1 MMRLK
6 DILNHVEI
14 LSISGNPET
23 EISNLHFDSRNVNQ
37 DDVFVALVGT
47 LSDGHDYISQ
57 VIEAG
62 ASVVIGEKEL
72 DLGDVAYVQVKD
84 SKLAL
89 AVMAANF
96 YGNPAKDL
104 TLIGITGTN
113 GKTTVASLLFD
124 VFTDLGYPCGLI
136 STVENRIINNV
147 IPATHTTPDPI
158 NLNLLYA
165 DMVAA
170 GCEYCFM
177 EVSSHALHQHRVRP
191 QDFKVGVFTNISHD
205 HLDYHETMDEYIRVK
220 KMLFDGLSKTSY
232 AITNLDDKRG
242 EVMLQ
247 NTKAIKLTYSLRR
260 PSDFK
265 AKILENHFD
274 GLLLDVDGEEVWCK
288 MVGEF
293 NASNILAVFGVT
305 QALGIERQE
314 ALRVLSTQKGAEG
327 RFDSM
332 ISDEK
337 VIGIVDYAHTPD
349 ALKNVLQTIEKTR
362 RGIEKVI
369 TVVGCGGDRDRTKRP
384 IMAQVACR
392 YSNTV
397 ILTSDNPRSENPE
410 TIIEEMMEGVQIS
423 DRKKVLQIPNRREA
437 IKTACHMASEGD
449 IILIAGKGHEKYQ
462 EIKGERT
469 HFDDKEELLKLFKAC

>member
-6 DILNHVEI
+6 DILNNVKI
-14 LSISGNPET
+14 YSVSGNPET
-23 EISNLHFDSRNVNQ
+23 EIPNIQFDSRKVSQ
-37 DDVFVALVGT
+37 GDTFVALVGT
-47 LSDGHDYISQ
+47 LSDGHDYISK

-62 ASVVIGEKEL
+62 AAVVVGEQDL
-72 DLGDVAYVQVKD
+72 DLGDVTYVRVKD

-89 AVMAANF
+89 AEMAANF
-96 YGNPAKDL
+96 HGNPAKDL
-104 TLIGITGTN
+104 TLIGVTGTN
-113 GKTTVASLLFD
+113 GKTTVASMLFD
-124 VFTDLGYPCGLI
+124 VFTQLGYPCGLI
-136 STVENRIINNV
+136 STVENRIIDNI

-158 NLNLLYA
+158 SLNLLYA

-191 QDFKVGVFTNISHD
+191 KDFKIAVFTNISHD

-220 KMLFDGLSKTSY
+220 KLLFDGLSKTSY

-247 NTKAIKLTYSLRR
+247 NTKAAKLTYSLRR
-260 PSDFK
+260 PADFK

-274 GLLLDVDGEEVWCK
+274 GLLLDIDNEEVWCK

-305 QALGIERQE
+305 QALGIDRQE
-314 ALRVLSTQKGAEG
+314 ALTVISTQKGAEG

-332 ISDEK
+332 ISDDK

-397 ILTSDNPRSENPE
+397 ILTSDNPRSENPDA
-410 TIIEEMMEGVQIS
+410 IIEEMMEGVQIS
-423 DRKKVLQIPNRREA
+423 DRKKVIQITNRREA
-437 IKTACHMASEGD
+437 IKTACHLATEGD
-449 IILIAGKGHEKYQ
+449 IILVAGKGHEKYQ

-469 HFDDKEELLKLFKAC
+469 HFDDKEELLKLFKAG